1 MSESTRKVQNVR
13 QLITQIRQKVFQ
25 KGAFPAVIIYLERM
39 VTIMKR
45 FYTAESVTEGH
56 PDKLCDLIADS
67 ILDACLKEDENSR
80 VACEVLAT
88 KGNIIVAGEI
98 TSRFEPQVFE
108 IIKKVLESAGY
119 EAEEI
124 HMDALIQKQ
133 SPDIAGAVERSRE
146 RRAGTVSV
154 QSGLASGAGDQGIMI
169 GYACDETPQLMP
181 MPVVLANRIVRE
193 LSASRRSG
201 YITGI
206 LPDGKA
212 QVTVEYEDDRP
223 VRLDTV
229 VVSCQHEKEKSL
241 RKLEHEIREKVLR
254 PALRMLP
261 PDEDT
266 KILINPSGR
275 FVCGGLDADTG
286 LTGRKLM
293 VDTYGSL
300 VPHGG
305 GAFSGKDCSKV
316 DRSGAYMARYIAKN
330 MVAAGLA
337 SRCQVSLAYA
347 IGVAQPV
354 MVQVDTFGTGKICA
368 DDCLAAA
375 IPLVFGLTPSQ
386 ICDILHLK
394 RPIYRQSAVFGHFGR
409 KEFPWEKTDK
419 AEQLRD
425 TVM

>member
-25 KGAFPAVIIYLERM
+25 KGVFPAVIIYLERM
-39 VTIMKR
+39 VTIIKR

-124 HMDALIQKQ
+124 HMDALIHKQ
-133 SPDIAGAVERSRE
+133 SPDIAWAVERSRE

-316 DRSGAYMARYIAKN
+316 DRSGAYMARYIAK
-330 MVAAGLA
+330 
-337 SRCQVSLAYA
+337 
-347 IGVAQPV
+347 
-354 MVQVDTFGTGKICA
+354 T
-368 DDCLAAA
+368 
-375 IPLVFGLTPSQ
+375 
-386 ICDILHLK
+386 
-394 RPIYRQSAVFGHFGR
+394 
-409 KEFPWEKTDK
+409 W
-419 AEQLRD
+419 
-425 TVM
+425 